1 MSATICVVIPTVGR
15 RTLGRAVASANAF
28 AHQVIV
34 VADGRPDVDASLH
47 VDLGCPGLVR
57 NAAAEYVWTDFV
69 AFCDDDD
76 VLVPDVYR
84 RGLEMHPAVDMLIH
98 TMAHPVLGPVPRP
111 GWPLDHG
118 NVGISFMVR
127 TDLWRANPFI
137 AGPPATFRGEDFEL
151 VRRFMDQGRT
161 IALSTEV
168 GYIVRPQEGQS

>member
-1 MSATICVVIPTVGR
+1 MKTICVVIPTTGR
-15 RTLGRAVASANAF
+15 DTLERAVASANAF
-28 AHQVIV
+28 ADQVLV
-34 VADGRPDVDASLH
+34 VADGCPQLDASLH

-57 NAAAEYVWTDFV
+57 NAAAEHVWTDFV

-76 VLVPDVYR
+76 VLIPDVYR
-84 RGLEMHPAVDMLIH
+84 RGVEMHPDVDMLIH
-98 TMAHPVLGPVPRP
+98 TMWHPHLGPVPRP

-127 TDLWRANPFI
+127 TDIWRANPFI